1 MCLTTLGVHHL
12 HLLHLAE
19 SSHGLLIVCIVT
31 VVVMAAIVVL
41 LVALNARSRT
51 KVHQP
56 VAGQAAVVT
65 EATSL
70 QLAKSTTTITMSE
83 VNIILSA

>member
-1 MCLTTLGVHHL
+1 
-12 HLLHLAE
+12 
-19 SSHGLLIVCIVT
+19 
-31 VVVMAAIVVL
+31 MAAIVVL